1 MGYAGKGGGFAC
13 LLEGSTKLF
22 TSSCSLEDDPAVHYV
37 VYLVDLIEV
46 GKMRC
51 YLLGISM
58 WLTRSKH
65 GLFLQ

>member
-1 MGYAGKGGGFAC
+1 MLIRFEERY
-13 LLEGSTKLF
+13 EN
-22 TSSCSLEDDPAVHYV
+22 YV